1 MAKLLNRLS
10 NKQCPEGMSVEE
22 WQVALRREQAIDSD
36 FVVEHLDDNR
46 IWGDYLVSSSS
57 SGGRY
62 KVAFRGVCSE
72 RNYCSCLDFRTNGLG
87 TCKHLEAVSLWLQ
100 QEVEGYPWSGR
111 SYDAPYSSVY
121 VSYKGRRCIRM
132 RIGTEQSEAYLKLHS
147 RYFAADGALAPE
159 RYPELARLMEEG
171 EAISSHFRVYEDVF
185 TFAQEELAHIAWR
198 ERLAKNYPEERIPY
212 AGGAEQ
218 ERALYQLCYHENA
231 LVVSPKHPAN
241 IAFVAALVRAVYAN
255 ETQLRPSYIIVD
267 TEVEAK
273 QWSRLLEVGSLPV
286 ELITAETFIKRI
298 NSTHPSVC
306 LVWVDNAKGLRDW
319 KDELSLA
326 LKKLSIAHLYMR
338 LESIEDISPIQL
350 SSTLQHISP
359 YLLGPL
365 YKFVHRYRST
375 FPLLNDGS
383 NAPEEVR
390 GSLFYYYGLFE
401 QSTWEQPS
409 PAPTLSSQQK
419 VDQLLQALYDVLADD
434 QARTILQQEL
444 HERLH
449 R

>member
-46 IWGDYLVSSSS
+46 IWGDYLVSSNSG
-57 SGGRY
+57 GGRY

-121 VSYKGRRCIRM
+121 VSYKGRRNIRM
-132 RIGTEQSEAYLKLHS
+132 RIGTEQSEVYLRLHN
-147 RYFAADGALAPE
+147 RYFSVDGTLSPE
-159 RYPELARLMEEG
+159 RYPELAALEEEG
-171 EAISSHFRVYEDVF
+171 EAISPHFRVYEDVF

-198 ERLAKNYPEERIPY
+198 KRLASYYPEGRIPF

-218 ERALYQLCYHENA
+218 EKALYELAYHENA
-231 LVVSPKHPAN
+231 LLISPKHPAG
-241 IAFVAALVRAVYAN
+241 IAFVGALVRTVYNN
-255 ETQLRPSYIIVD
+255 EQQLSPGYIIVD
-267 TEVEAK
+267 TEAEAK
-273 QWSRLLEVGSLPV
+273 QWSRLLEVGILPV
-286 ELITAETFIKRI
+286 EVITADSFIKRI

-306 LVWVDNAKGLRDW
+306 FVWIDNAKGLRDW

-326 LKKLSIAHLYMR
+326 LKKLTIAHLYMR
-338 LESIEDISPIQL
+338 LESVEDLSPIQL

-359 YLLGPL
+359 FLLGPL
-365 YKFVHRYRST
+365 YKFVHRYRSS

-383 NAPEEVR
+383 NAPEEVQ
-390 GSLFYYYGLFE
+390 GSLFFYYRLFE
-401 QSTWEQPS
+401 QSDWVQA
-409 PAPTLSSQQK
+409 PATPQLNSQQK
-419 VDQLLQALYDVLADD
+419 VQQLMQALYEVLADD
-434 QARTILQQEL
+434 HARTILQQEL
-444 HERLH
+444 HERLQ